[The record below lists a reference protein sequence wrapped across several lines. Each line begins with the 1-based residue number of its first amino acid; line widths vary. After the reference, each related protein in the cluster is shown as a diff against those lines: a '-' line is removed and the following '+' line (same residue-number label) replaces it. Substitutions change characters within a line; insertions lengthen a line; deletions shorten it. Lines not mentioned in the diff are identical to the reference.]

1 MSKHSTSALTM
12 RDALYEAPGPK
23 MRAKIRVGTAISLVA
38 VAALIA
44 LVLQRFYV
52 TSQLSVHYWY
62 FFTHL
67 TTWKFL
73 LAGFEGTV
81 KVALTAGAIALVLGL
96 ALMLG
101 RTSDIKPLQLV
112 CRVLTDFFRGVP
124 SLLFIYFFFL
134 VLPQY
139 KISLPSFWMLTLPV
153 ALAVLVLQRFY
164 VTGQLSVHYWY
175 FFTHLTTWKFLLAGF
190 EGTVKVALTAGAIAL
205 VLGLAL
211 MLGRT
216 SDIKPLQLV
225 CRVLTD
231 FFRGV
236 PSLLFIYFFFLVLPQ
251 YKIALPSFWML
262 TLPVALAAAGVL
274 AEIFRAGVNAV
285 PRGQVEAA
293 QALGL
298 SKAKITFKIVLPQA
312 IRFIIP
318 SLISQLVVVVKDTT
332 VAYVVSYPDLMQNA
346 RVLITNYD
354 ALVSVYLVIAV
365 IYILI
370 NVAINKAAVYVS
382 HKTGATIIR

>member
-1 MSKHSTSALTM
+1 MSKHSSPALTM

-23 MRAKIRVGTAISLVA
+23 MRAKIRIGTAISLVA
-38 VAALIA
+38 VAAL
-44 LVLQRFYV
+44 
-52 TSQLSVHYWY
+52 
-62 FFTHL
+62 
-67 TTWKFL
+67 
-73 LAGFEGTV
+73 
-81 KVALTAGAIALVLGL
+81 VA
-96 ALMLG
+96 
-101 RTSDIKPLQLV
+101 
-112 CRVLTDFFRGVP
+112 
-124 SLLFIYFFFL
+124 
-134 VLPQY
+134 
-139 KISLPSFWMLTLPV
+139 
-153 ALAVLVLQRFY
+153 LVLQRFY

-205 VLGLAL
+205 VLGLGL

-236 PSLLFIYFFFLVLPQ
+236 PSCCSSTS
-251 YKIALPSFWML
+251 SFWCCHNTRSRCRRFGCSRFPL
-262 TLPVALAAAGVL
+262 RSPQPAYLPRSSVPASTPCRAARSKPPRHLVSPRLKSPLNRVAAG
-274 AEIFRAGVNAV
+274 
-285 PRGQVEAA
+285 
-293 QALGL
+293 
-298 SKAKITFKIVLPQA
+298 

>member
-1 MSKHSTSALTM
+1 MSTNTSSAPTM

-23 MRAKIRVGTAISLVA
+23 TRRAVRIGTAVSLVA

-44 LVLQRFYV
+44 LVVQRFYV
-52 TSQLSVHYWY
+52 TDQLSVHYWY

-67 TTWKFL
+67 STWTFL
-73 LAGFEGTV
+73 LAGFKGTV
-81 KVALTAGAIALVLGL
+81 EVALTAGAIALALGL
-96 ALMLG
+96 VLMLG
-101 RTSDIKPLQLV
+101 RTSGIKPLQAV
-112 CRVLTDFFRGVP
+112 CRLFTDFFRGVP

-139 KISLPSFWMLTLPV
+139 GVNLPAFWM
-153 ALAVLVLQRFY
+153 
-164 VTGQLSVHYWY
+164 
-175 FFTHLTTWKFLLAGF
+175 
-190 EGTVKVALTAGAIAL
+190 I
-205 VLGLAL
+205 
-211 MLGRT
+211 
-216 SDIKPLQLV
+216 
-225 CRVLTD
+225 
-231 FFRGV
+231 
-236 PSLLFIYFFFLVLPQ
+236 
-251 YKIALPSFWML
+251 

-274 AEIFRAGVNAV
+274 SEVFRAGVNAV
-285 PRGQVEAA
+285 PAGQIEAA

-318 SLISQLVVVVKDTT
+318 SLVSQLVVVVKDTT

-370 NVAINKAAVYVS
+370 NLAINKVAVYVS

>member
-1 MSKHSTSALTM
+1 MSKHSSPALTM

-23 MRAKIRVGTAISLVA
+23 MRAKIRIGTAISLVA

-44 LVLQRFYV
+44 LVLQRFY
-52 TSQLSVHYWY
+52 
-62 FFTHL
+62 
-67 TTWKFL
+67 
-73 LAGFEGTV
+73 A
-81 KVALTAGAIALVLGL
+81 
-96 ALMLG
+96 
-101 RTSDIKPLQLV
+101 
-112 CRVLTDFFRGVP
+112 
-124 SLLFIYFFFL
+124 
-134 VLPQY
+134 
-139 KISLPSFWMLTLPV
+139 
-153 ALAVLVLQRFY
+153 
-164 VTGQLSVHYWY
+164 TGQLSVHYWY

-216 SDIKPLQLV
+216 SDIKPLQLI

-236 PSLLFIYFFFLVLPQ
+236 PSLLFIYFFFL
-251 YKIALPSFWML
+251 
-262 TLPVALAAAGVL
+262 
-274 AEIFRAGVNAV
+274 
-285 PRGQVEAA
+285 
-293 QALGL
+293 
-298 SKAKITFKIVLPQA
+298 VLPQA

-370 NVAINKAAVYVS
+370 NVAINKAAIYVS
-382 HKTGATIIR
+382 HKTGAAIIR

>member
-23 MRAKIRVGTAISLVA
+23 MRAKIRIGTAISLVA
-38 VAALIA
+38 VAT
-44 LVLQRFYV
+44 LV
-52 TSQLSVHYWY
+52 
-62 FFTHL
+62 
-67 TTWKFL
+67 
-73 LAGFEGTV
+73 A
-81 KVALTAGAIALVLGL
+81 
-96 ALMLG
+96 
-101 RTSDIKPLQLV
+101 
-112 CRVLTDFFRGVP
+112 
-124 SLLFIYFFFL
+124 
-134 VLPQY
+134 
-139 KISLPSFWMLTLPV
+139 
-153 ALAVLVLQRFY
+153 LVLQRFY

-205 VLGLAL
+205 VLGLGL

-251 YKIALPSFWML
+251 YKIALPSFWM
-262 TLPVALAAAGVL
+262 
-274 AEIFRAGVNAV
+274 
-285 PRGQVEAA
+285 
-293 QALGL
+293 L

>member
-1 MSKHSTSALTM
+1 MVQHGGDNA
-12 RDALYEAPGPK
+12 Y
-23 MRAKIRVGTAISLVA
+23 
-38 VAALIA
+38 
-44 LVLQRFYV
+44 
-52 TSQLSVHYWY
+52 
-62 FFTHL
+62 
-67 TTWKFL
+67 
-73 LAGFEGTV
+73 
-81 KVALTAGAIALVLGL
+81 
-96 ALMLG
+96 
-101 RTSDIKPLQLV
+101 
-112 CRVLTDFFRGVP
+112 
-124 SLLFIYFFFL
+124 LLFVSRREIAYELFL
-134 VLPQY
+134 
-139 KISLPSFWMLTLPV
+139 SHD
-153 ALAVLVLQRFY
+153 LAVHK
-164 VTGQLSVHYWY
+164 T
-175 FFTHLTTWKFLLAGF
+175 F
-190 EGTVKVALTAGAIAL
+190 E
-205 VLGLAL
+205 
-211 MLGRT
+211 R
-216 SDIKPLQLV
+216 SDA
-225 CRVLTD
+225 
-231 FFRGV
+231 
-236 PSLLFIYFFFLVLPQ
+236 FIYFFFLVLPQ

>member
-1 MSKHSTSALTM
+1 MSKHSSPALTM

-23 MRAKIRVGTAISLVA
+23 MRAKIRIGTAISLVA
-38 VAALIA
+38 VAAL
-44 LVLQRFYV
+44 
-52 TSQLSVHYWY
+52 
-62 FFTHL
+62 
-67 TTWKFL
+67 
-73 LAGFEGTV
+73 
-81 KVALTAGAIALVLGL
+81 VA
-96 ALMLG
+96 
-101 RTSDIKPLQLV
+101 
-112 CRVLTDFFRGVP
+112 
-124 SLLFIYFFFL
+124 
-134 VLPQY
+134 
-139 KISLPSFWMLTLPV
+139 
-153 ALAVLVLQRFY
+153 LVLQRFY

-285 PRGQVEAA
+285 PRGQVEATKNGRDA
-293 QALGL
+293 Q
-298 SKAKITFKIVLPQA
+298 PH
-312 IRFIIP
+312 
-318 SLISQLVVVVKDTT
+318 
-332 VAYVVSYPDLMQNA
+332 N
-346 RVLITNYD
+346 
-354 ALVSVYLVIAV
+354 
-365 IYILI
+365 
-370 NVAINKAAVYVS
+370 
-382 HKTGATIIR
+382 